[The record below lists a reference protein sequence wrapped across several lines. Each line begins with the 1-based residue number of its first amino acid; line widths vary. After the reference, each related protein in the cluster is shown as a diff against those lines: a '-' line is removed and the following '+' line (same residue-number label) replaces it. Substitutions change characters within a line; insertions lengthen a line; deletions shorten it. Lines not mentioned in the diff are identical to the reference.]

1 MRRRE
6 RRREIET
13 QRKKV
18 EERRREKPTRETLR
32 VLPLLSSSIRRL
44 LSFQSPLLNPNNV
57 LLFSSPT
64 PYTSFFPF
72 TSICSLTPNPLCFLL
87 FFPFSLLPI
96 LSYPILYYPD
106 EEEFKVFGPRRCGRL
121 CQRTSGKK
129 NIPNSNSHN
138 LPLSYSKIHIA
149 SLSISIPS
157 ALYIHIASPSHT
169 P

>member
-1 MRRRE
+1 M
-6 RRREIET
+6 
-13 QRKKV
+13 
-18 EERRREKPTRETLR
+18 RETLR
-32 VLPLLSSSIRRL
+32 VLPPSYRSLFVVYFPSNHHFSIPIM
-44 LSFQSPLLNPNNV
+44 SFSLARPPLI
-57 LLFSSPT
+57 LF
-64 PYTSFFPF
+64 FFPF
-72 TSICSLTPNPLCFLL
+72 VSICSFTPNPFCFLL
-87 FFPFSLLPI
+87 FFPFSLPPN
-96 LSYPILYYPD
+96 LSYPD